1 MTDGGVRA
9 ENRLVKFT
17 LKLAWALHRQ
27 GAPAHRLE
35 EVLQRLAAELNLVGQ
50 FFAVPTALIAGF
62 GSWEKQQTFLVR
74 ADAGEVNLAK
84 LVDLDQVAQSV
95 VARKMTPEEGLK
107 RIDAI
112 VEAPPR
118 YGRFLTAVCSGG
130 ASFAAARFF
139 GGDLRELAIA
149 TVVGWMLGLLHLA
162 TRGSPGWRRVYAPL
176 ASVLASIVVPLLALG
191 IGNVSTSIA
200 VLGGIIMLVPG
211 LTVTTAM
218 SELATKHLLAGTGR
232 LMGAMTEFLIMGL
245 GVLIGSRI
253 AAGVPAAAGEQL
265 AALPAWTEVIAL
277 FVGLASFVVLFRV
290 PLREAPWSV
299 LVATIVYTIAR
310 LATGPLGPDLSVGL
324 AALVLGLSAN
334 VYAFRRNKPSS
345 IIVVPGLMLLVPG
358 SVGFRSILSLLD
370 RSVLSGVETAFQ
382 MGMVATSLAT
392 GLLLANIV
400 LPPRR
405 AL

>member
-1 MTDGGVRA
+1 
-9 ENRLVKFT
+9 
-17 LKLAWALHRQ
+17 
-27 GAPAHRLE
+27 
-35 EVLQRLAAELNLVGQ
+35 
-50 FFAVPTALIAGF
+50 
-62 GSWEKQQTFLVR
+62 
-74 ADAGEVNLAK
+74 
-84 LVDLDQVAQSV
+84 
-95 VARKMTPEEGLK
+95 
-107 RIDAI
+107 
-112 VEAPPR
+112 
-118 YGRFLTAVCSGG
+118 
-130 ASFAAARFF
+130 
-139 GGDLRELAIA
+139 
-149 TVVGWMLGLLHLA
+149 
-162 TRGSPGWRRVYAPL
+162 
-176 ASVLASIVVPLLALG
+176 
-191 IGNVSTSIA
+191 
-200 VLGGIIMLVPG
+200 
-211 LTVTTAM
+211 
-218 SELATKHLLAGTGR
+218 
-232 LMGAMTEFLIMGL
+232 MGAMTEFLIMGL